1 MWAGETIG
9 EYTVMGQVIVE
20 RKDDDDIEVLEQ
32 YSFSDKLVYTESDED
47 LMLSVYNEEDVPRD
61 PGLYVLMYVA
71 TLTWFKDYF
80 GEVDVSVEPMWHKV
94 SIVSDRDAAAYFS
107 IPRHDATEMY
117 LEETFGGTI

>member
-94 SIVSDRDAAAYFS
+94 SIVSDRDATAYFS
-107 IPRHDATEMY
+107 IPRRDATEMY